1 LNYFISKKH
10 SKIELIGQG
19 IVGTNNGAGSIL
31 NSQHF
36 NLWPNELPALVRSI
50 LNHAQASQQ
59 LQQNHQQ
66 PAAHHIKGSFSYG
79 HGFLKKKRGDDSEES
94 EPEAF
99 EKRSAEAEAGERKR
113 RSSED
118 EEALSEELDERARR
132 EDEGEEESEEKVNDN
147 DFQESFK
154 SLQRRDDEAE
164 EAGGGD
170 EAERE
175 RPERNYEEV
184 EEAVPMSEVDQ
195 GDEAGVEQ
203 NY

>member
-19 IVGTNNGAGSIL
+19 VVGTNNGAGSIL

-50 LNHAQASQQ
+50 LNHAQTSQQ
-59 LQQNHQQ
+59 QQQNHQQ

-79 HGFLKKKRGDDSEES
+79 HGFLKKKRDDSEES
-94 EPEAF
+94 E
-99 EKRSAEAEAGERKR
+99 RSVEAEAGERKR

-132 EDEGEEESEEKVNDN
+132 EDEGEEESEEKVNSVGMTRLRKLGAAMRLKGKD
-147 DFQESFK
+147 
-154 SLQRRDDEAE
+154 RR
-164 EAGGGD
+164 GTTK
-170 EAERE
+170 RW
-175 RPERNYEEV
+175 RRLCL
-184 EEAVPMSEVDQ
+184 
-195 GDEAGVEQ
+195 
-203 NY
+203 

>member
-1 LNYFISKKH
+1 M
-10 SKIELIGQG
+10 
-19 IVGTNNGAGSIL
+19 
-31 NSQHF
+31 
-36 NLWPNELPALVRSI
+36 
-50 LNHAQASQQ
+50 
-59 LQQNHQQ
+59 
-66 PAAHHIKGSFSYG
+66 
-79 HGFLKKKRGDDSEES
+79 
-94 EPEAF
+94 
-99 EKRSAEAEAGERKR
+99 EAEAGERKR

>member
-1 LNYFISKKH
+1 LKN

-50 LNHAQASQQ
+50 LNHAQTSQQ
-59 LQQNHQQ
+59 QQQNHQQ

-79 HGFLKKKRGDDSEES
+79 HGFLKKKRDDSEES
-94 EPEAF
+94 E
-99 EKRSAEAEAGERKR
+99 RSVEAEAGERKR

-147 DFQESFK
+147 DFQESFVGMTRLRK
-154 SLQRRDDEAE
+154 LGAAMRLKGKDRR
-164 EAGGGD
+164 GTTK
-170 EAERE
+170 RW
-175 RPERNYEEV
+175 RRLCL
-184 EEAVPMSEVDQ
+184 
-195 GDEAGVEQ
+195 
-203 NY
+203 